1 MRTFDWFFENTGWQ
15 RDEPL
20 FGVELFDDAD
30 DDGPCPCCYDGG
42 GPDMLDDDEED
53 DA

>member
-20 FGVELFDDAD
+20 FGVELFDI
-30 DDGPCPCCYDGG
+30 Y
-42 GPDMLDDDEED
+42 DEED
-53 DA
+53 EDEDDDA